1 MKKIVY
7 IGLVFIIS
15 LCAACSDMNDSM
27 EPYLSQGEIIY
38 IAKSDSVKTYAGRDR
53 FLLCF
58 WMSDPRATE
67 LYIYWSQRKD
77 SLVVSLSEGRN
88 KADSIEVFIGKEE
101 GVSEGAYSL
110 ELVTRDKLNN
120 KSVTD
125 EYNVNVYGNS
135 FASSLLTRFIKS
147 AKYNAKTSEITIIW
161 GGSYSAKEYG
171 VRMFYKSKDGI
182 DMVETFTAE
191 ALKKGV
197 NTQYED
203 EKNTLV
209 LKDMDIKEPLVYE
222 TLYLPEPTAIDTFY
236 TEKNPVTITGL
247 PK

>member
-1 MKKIVY
+1 MKKIIY
-7 IGLVFIIS
+7 IGIVFIIG

-27 EPYLSQGEIIY
+27 EPYLSKGEIIY
-38 IAKSDSVKTYAGRDR
+38 IAKSDSVKTFAGRDR
-53 FLLCF
+53 FLVRF

-67 LYIYWSQRKD
+67 LYIYWSQRND
-77 SLVVSLSEGRN
+77 SLVVSLPEGRN
-88 KADSIEVFIGKEE
+88 KADSIDVYIGKEE
-101 GVSEGAYSL
+101 GITEGSYSL
-110 ELVTRDKLNN
+110 ELVTRDKQNN

-125 EYNVNVYGNS
+125 EYIVNVYGDL
-135 FASSLLTRFIKS
+135 FANTLLTRFIKT
-147 AKYNAKTSEITIIW
+147 AKYDTKTSEVTIIW

-171 VRMFYKSKDGI
+171 VRLFYKSKNGNE
-182 DMVETFTAE
+182 MVETFTAE

-209 LKDMDIKEPLVYE
+209 LKDLDIKEPLIYE

-236 TEKNPVTITGL
+236 TEKNPITITGL

>member
-1 MKKIVY
+1 M
-7 IGLVFIIS
+7 VFILG

-27 EPYLSQGEIIY
+27 EPYLSNGEIIY
-38 IAKSDSVKTYAGRDR
+38 IAKSDSVKTFAGRDR
-53 FLLCF
+53 FLVRF
-58 WMSDPRATE
+58 WMSDPRATD

-77 SLVVSLSEGRN
+77 SLVVSLPAGRN
-88 KADSIEVFIGKEE
+88 KADSIEVYIGKEQGVAE
-101 GVSEGAYSL
+101 GSYSL

-125 EYNVNVYGNS
+125 EYIVNVYGDL
-135 FASSLLTRFIKS
+135 FANPLLTRFIKS
-147 AKYNAKTSEITIIW
+147 AKYDSKTANVTITW

-171 VRMFYKSKDGI
+171 VRLFYKSKDGI
-182 DMVETFTAE
+182 AMANTYTAE
-191 ALKKGV
+191 ALKKGI

-203 EKNTLV
+203 EKDILV
-209 LKDMDIKEPLVYE
+209 LKDMDIKEALIYE

-236 TEKNPVTITGL
+236 TEKKPITITGL